1 MNLKNLPNLPVTSI
15 ILTIV
20 LLAALSGCR
29 IGAKLVPESVIV
41 RDTVIVTKER
51 VLTDTLEILRDTVI
65 FQDRVRL
72 EVSYKDSLVF
82 VRATCPPDTVT
93 VETIKIVTQQ
103 KKERSKFD
111 KFVDN
116 LSVLLLIA
124 FVALIV
130 VGVIKLTK

>member
-1 MNLKNLPNLPVTSI
+1 MNLKNPPNLPVTSI

-29 IGAKLVPESVIV
+29 AGAKLVPESVIV

-51 VLTDTLEILRDTVI
+51 VLTDTLRLLKDTVI
-65 FQDRVRL
+65 FQDRVKL

-103 KKERSKFD
+103 RKERNKFD

-116 LSVLLLIA
+116 LSVLILIA
-124 FVALIV
+124 FVALVV
-130 VGVIKLTK
+130 VGIVKLSK